1 MIIAPRFKG
10 FICTTA
16 HPQGCEENVIEQIN
30 YVKNHNSVE
39 GPKNVLI
46 IGASTGYGLASR
58 IMSTFGSGASTIGV
72 MFERPASERKTASP
86 GWYNTAAFERI
97 AGESGFYSRTING
110 DAFSN
115 EVKEKTI
122 KLIKEDLGKVD
133 LVIYSIASPK
143 RIHPVTGEIFSSVL
157 KPVRKPYK
165 NKTVD
170 FHNYQ
175 ISEIEIQPAS
185 EDEIRQTV
193 AVMGGEDW
201 QLWIDALM
209 EADVLSEGAVTMAY
223 SYIGPD
229 ITYPIYRHGTIGKA
243 KEDLEVTAERLNKQI
258 EKING
263 KALVVVNKALVT
275 QASAA
280 IPVLPL
286 YIAVLYKVMK
296 EKGIHEG
303 CIEQIYRL
311 YAERIYSGDLQLDER
326 GRIRID
332 DLETREDVQKIVSD
346 TWDKITTDNIK
357 DLTDITGYRN
367 EFFKLFGFGYSDIDY
382 SKDINPDRAI
392 PDLY

>member
-1 MIIAPRFKG
+1 MKIAPRFKG

-16 HPQGCEENVIEQIN
+16 HPKGCEENVIEQIE
-30 YVKNHNSVE
+30 YVKNSKTAA

-46 IGASTGYGLASR
+46 IGSSTGYGLASR
-58 IMSTFGSGASTIGV
+58 IVSAFGSGASTIGV
-72 MFERPASERKTASP
+72 MFERPASDRKTASP
-86 GWYNTAAFERI
+86 GWYNTAAFEKMASE
-97 AGESGFYSRTING
+97 AGLYSKTING

-115 EVKEKTI
+115 EVKEKTV

-133 LVIYSIASPK
+133 LVIYSIASP
-143 RIHPVTGEIFSSVL
+143 RRTHPVTGEVFFSVL
-157 KPVRKPYK
+157 KPVGKPYK

-209 EADVLSEGAVTMAY
+209 EADVLSEGAMTMAY
-223 SYIGPD
+223 SYIGPE

-243 KEDLEVTAERLNKQI
+243 KEHLEETAEILNKQI
-258 EKING
+258 GKING
-263 KALVVVNKALVT
+263 KAMVVVCKALVT

-286 YIAVLYKVMK
+286 YIAVLYKIMK

-303 CIEQIYRL
+303 CIEQIQRL
-311 YAERIYSGDLQLDER
+311 FSDRIYSGDLQLDDK
-326 GRIRID
+326 GRVRVD
-332 DLETREDVQKIVSD
+332 DLETREDVQKIVAD
-346 TWDKITTDNIK
+346 LWDKISTANIK
-357 DLTDITGYRN
+357 DITDIVGYRN
-367 EFFKLFGFGYSDIDY
+367 EFFKLFGFGYPDIDY
-382 SKDINPDRAI
+382 SRDVDQNMEILN
-392 PDLY
+392 LY